1 MVSSFQLTRAMRLIL
16 THQGH
21 EEHRGTEMQRHHR
34 GVQASAM
41 WHLNVPRDTVLPVP
55 LCENDAV
62 FLQGPRHSIVTVFAN
77 PCT

>member
-1 MVSSFQLTRAMRLIL
+1 
-16 THQGH
+16 
-21 EEHRGTEMQRHHR
+21 MQRHHR